1 MKYLSELEKRGKNWG
16 NCCLQRAIW
25 NLPAAVADSGG
36 WQGWLVNAPERIKK
50 NSALFR
56 SRSLFVI
63 SIFQFRY
70 DVKYKSIPSKFERL
84 YNIYMCL
91 FQCLVTCKDHC
102 IILQAILSVALK
114 ANTSNIAQALK
125 NICIFLER
133 SVPSESHFNILQ
145 NSTLKPHWLYLETCA
160 TICPCAK

>member
-1 MKYLSELEKRGKNWG
+1 M
-16 NCCLQRAIW
+16 
-25 NLPAAVADSGG
+25 
-36 WQGWLVNAPERIKK
+36 
-50 NSALFR
+50 
-56 SRSLFVI
+56 I

-91 FQCLVTCKDHC
+91 FQCLVTYKDHC

-114 ANTSNIAQALK
+114 ANRSNIAQALK

-145 NSTLKPHWLYLETCA
+145 NSTLKRTGSIWKHVPLFILVPSRHMRGEG
-160 TICPCAK
+160 KGNRFF

>member
-1 MKYLSELEKRGKNWG
+1 
-16 NCCLQRAIW
+16 
-25 NLPAAVADSGG
+25 
-36 WQGWLVNAPERIKK
+36 
-50 NSALFR
+50 
-56 SRSLFVI
+56 
-63 SIFQFRY
+63 
-70 DVKYKSIPSKFERL
+70 
-84 YNIYMCL
+84 MCL

-145 NSTLKPHWLYLETCA
+145 NSTLKPQWLYLETCA